1 MTGAAPAAGGRVR
14 PDDLRRLP
22 ALVVHGPARR
32 RRSPSPLATTGLLS
46 AVRPRQWAKN
56 ALVLTPLL
64 PAAGSVDGQAVTGAL
79 VAFVAFCATASAVYL
94 VNDVCDRE
102 ADRAH
107 PVKRHRP
114 IASGLVS
121 CPQALTAAGLLAAA
135 GFACALTRGPGLLLV
150 LLGYVVV
157 QGAYCLG
164 LKHEPVLELAC
175 VTSGFLLRAVAG
187 GLAAGIP
194 LSHWFLLT
202 AGFGSLFVA
211 SGKRYGEALRGERT
225 GAPVRLVVAR
235 YTSSYLRF
243 VWALAAT
250 VVVATYLQWATEVRA
265 ETGSVWSL
273 VSCVPFVLAVLR
285 YAVVI
290 DEGGGE
296 EPDAAVLGS
305 RTLLSL
311 GAVWCMSLVLAVST

>member
-1 MTGAAPAAGGRVR
+1 MTTAYAPPFG
-14 PDDLRRLP
+14 P
-22 ALVVHGPARR
+22 ALLTAM
-32 RRSPSPLATTGLLS
+32 
-46 AVRPRQWAKN
+46 RPRQWVKN

-64 PAAGSVDGQAVTGAL
+64 PAAQSVDADSLAGAA
-79 VAFVAFCATASAVYL
+79 VAFVAFCAVSSAVYL
-94 VNDVCDRE
+94 VNDVCDRA

-107 PVKRHRP
+107 PVKRNRP

-121 CPQALTAAGLLAAA
+121 APSALATAGLLALA
-135 GFACALTRGPGLLLV
+135 GLALAQTRGFGLVLV
-150 LLGYVVV
+150 LLGYVLV
-157 QGAYCLG
+157 QAAYCLG
-164 LKHEPVLELAC
+164 LKHEPVLELAS

-187 GLAAGIP
+187 GIGAGIP

-211 SGKRYGEALRGERT
+211 TGKRYGEALRGERT
-225 GAPVRLVVAR
+225 GAPVRVVVTR

-243 VWALAAT
+243 VWTLAGT

-273 VSCVPFVLAVLR
+273 ISTIPFVLAVLR
-285 YAVVI
+285 YAVVV

-296 EPDAAVLGS
+296 EPEAAVLGN

-311 GAVWCMSLVLAVST
+311 GAIWGVSLVLAVST

>member
-1 MTGAAPAAGGRVR
+1 MTTAYAPPLAPA
-14 PDDLRRLP
+14 
-22 ALVVHGPARR
+22 
-32 RRSPSPLATTGLLS
+32 LLT
-46 AVRPRQWAKN
+46 AMRPRQWAKN

-64 PAAGSVDGQAVTGAL
+64 PAAQSVDLAALVGAL

-94 VNDVCDRE
+94 VNDVCDRA

-107 PVKRHRP
+107 PVKRNRP
-114 IASGLVS
+114 VASGLVS
-121 CPQALTAAGLLAAA
+121 VPQALVAAGLLALA
-135 GFACALTRGPGLLLV
+135 GLALAMTRGPGLALV
-150 LLGYVVV
+150 LVGYVVV
-157 QGAYCLG
+157 QAAYCLG

-187 GLAAGIP
+187 GLGAGIP

-211 SGKRYGEALRGERT
+211 TGKRYGEALRGERT
-225 GAPVRLVVAR
+225 GAPVRVVVAR

-243 VWALAAT
+243 VWTMAGT
-250 VVVATYLQWATEVRA
+250 IVVATYLLWATEVRA

-273 VSCVPFVLAVLR
+273 VSTVPFVLAVLR
-285 YAVVI
+285 YAVVV

-296 EPDAAVLGS
+296 EPEGAVLAN

-311 GAVWCMSLVLAVST
+311 GAIWCVSLVLAVST